1 MLRDIYRIVTRRGD
15 QLALD
20 VLGGV
25 WLVTLVLGTLHLPL
39 VI

>member
-1 MLRDIYRIVTRRGD
+1 MLKDIYRIFTRSSD

-25 WLVTLVLGTLHLPL
+25 WLVTLVLGALHLPA
-39 VI
+39 II

>member
-1 MLRDIYRIVTRRGD
+1 MLKDIYRIFTRSAD

-25 WLVTLVLGTLHLPL
+25 WLVTLVMGALHLPA